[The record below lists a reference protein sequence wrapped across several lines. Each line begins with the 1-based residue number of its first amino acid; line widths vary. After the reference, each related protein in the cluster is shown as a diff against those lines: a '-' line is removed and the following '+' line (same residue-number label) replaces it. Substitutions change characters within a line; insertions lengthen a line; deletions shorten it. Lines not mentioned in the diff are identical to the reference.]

1 MSTYKLTNSNGKQI
15 FLDHVIRMKRAC
27 SLWRWRVS
35 VVEFVIAAKNIE
47 NTSLSI
53 HYYNVKADFLL
64 FFPEAFI
71 IITLANAL

>member
-1 MSTYKLTNSNGKQI
+1 MFNVEMMSQCCR
-15 FLDHVIRMKRAC
+15 IRKKKKKKKI
-27 SLWRWRVS
+27 
-35 VVEFVIAAKNIE
+35 VIAAKNIE

-71 IITLANAL
+71 IITSASALYRQLKAHYYELYGY